1 VSLLV
6 TGGTGYI
13 GKEFIKAFYS
23 DYDIVALVRSSSDIR
38 QLEGIGCKIEKFDS
52 FEDIK
57 TVFESYTI
65 SGVVHFASH
74 VISEHNS
81 NDIKNLINGNIEYGV
96 YLLELSKNYNTKW
109 FINTG
114 TFWQHYLGGDYN
126 PVNLYAATKEA
137 FEKIA
142 LFYTET
148 SNLIFTTIKLNDTFG
163 PNDERLKVFNLWSE
177 YSKSGK
183 HFDMSR
189 GKQIID
195 ISFID
200 DVVSAFGVMVD
211 NLQGENRK
219 LFNNKCYVVSS
230 NQRMNLKEMAKVF
243 EQVTGR
249 RLNINWG
256 KRDYR
261 DREVMVPL
269 SVFEIVPNWK
279 QKYSLEDAIIKLI
292 GKS

>member
-23 DYDIVALVRSSSDIR
+23 DYDIVALVRSSSDIS

-57 TVFESYTI
+57 DVFESYAI

-74 VISEHNS
+74 VIIEHNS

-177 YSKSGK
+177 YSKSGEPL
-183 HFDMSR
+183 DMSR
-189 GKQIID
+189 GEQIID
-195 ISFID
+195 ISFIE

-211 NLQGENRK
+211 NLQGKNRK

-230 NQRMNLKEMAKVF
+230 NQRMNLKEMARVF

-261 DREVMVPL
+261 DREVMIPV

-279 QKYSLEDAIIKLI
+279 QKYSLEDAIIKSI
-292 GKS
+292 GRG